1 MISRFFFS
9 NLQYEPPDENHVKKS
24 DNHSLLVNGNGV
36 ENNHHKKRPKSAQ
49 TSAAQIGSN
58 NHAKKA
64 SKRNRG
70 AGEDTM
76 PRGGKKA
83 KKEKMTTIEQ
93 FNARRRKL
101 WAAIMKKEI
110 SKGQKARNFNQKERI
125 SNRKKMAVQC
135 MRAVRQKAMLSQR
148 FTKETHSRAKRLT
161 REMQNYWKKFDRVE
175 KQQRRIEEKEA
186 EAQ

>member
-1 MISRFFFS
+1 M
-9 NLQYEPPDENHVKKS
+9 QYEPPDENHVKKS

-49 TSAAQIGSN
+49 TSTAQIGSN

-70 AGEDTM
+70 AGEDPM

-110 SKGQKARNFNQKERI
+110 SKGKFLSKVKFTLLMGITTEF
-125 SNRKKMAVQC
+125 S
-135 MRAVRQKAMLSQR
+135 RQKLGTE
-148 FTKETHSRAKRLT
+148 FL
-161 REMQNYWKKFDRVE
+161 EMAHFKGSE
-175 KQQRRIEEKEA
+175 I
-186 EAQ
+186 

>member
-1 MISRFFFS
+1 MISRFFFY

-36 ENNHHKKRPKSAQ
+36 ENNHHKKRPKSNQAS
-49 TSAAQIGSN
+49 TAHGGSN
-58 NHAKKA
+58 NHTKKA

-70 AGEDTM
+70 GNDEDPM

-161 REMQNYWKKFDRVE
+161 REMQNHWKKFDRVE
-175 KQQRRIEEKEA
+175 
-186 EAQ
+186 